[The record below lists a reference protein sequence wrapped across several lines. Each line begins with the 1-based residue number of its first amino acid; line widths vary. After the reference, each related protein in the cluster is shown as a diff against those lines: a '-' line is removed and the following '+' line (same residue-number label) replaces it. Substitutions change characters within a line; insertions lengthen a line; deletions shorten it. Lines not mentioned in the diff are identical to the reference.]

1 MKKMDVLQLVNNVA
15 LAVIIGLYLLVF
27 VTMIIRARGEEW
39 RRNEILATKLMDR
52 TVDKLVDAIKEIAK
66 TVTSGDGQKEN
77 QKIYPMTQFEMDV
90 DKKIKSD
97 YLDDI

>member
-1 MKKMDVLQLVNNVA
+1 MDVLQLVNNVA

-52 TVDKLVDAIKEIAK
+52 TVDKLVNAIKEITK
-66 TVTSGDGQKEN
+66 TVASGNSQKENEN
-77 QKIYPMTQFEMDV
+77 QKIYPMTKYEMDV

>member
-1 MKKMDVLQLVNNVA
+1 MDVLQLINNIA

-27 VTMIIRARGEEW
+27 VTMIIRARGEEY
-39 RRNEILATKLMDR
+39 RRNEILVTKLTDR
-52 TVDKLVDAIKEIAK
+52 TVDKMVGAIKEIVK
-66 TVTSGDGQKEN
+66 TFTNTGEKQNAECKKV
-77 QKIYPMTQFEMDV
+77 YPMTKYEMEV